1 MTHLSLG
8 VPPSES
14 LLADVLVQAYRATLY
29 RVDASEPFVL
39 RVDEPSPELAAL
51 LTAHRS
57 SSALFI
63 TAWNPYSEPHSQAD
77 NEVGQQALKS
87 AFAEENLA
95 PVFLGIGV
103 DPEGAWPGEESFL
116 VLGADFECA
125 HRLALKFRQ
134 NAFLWAGH
142 DAIPRLVLT
151 R

>member
-14 LLADVLVQAYRATLY
+14 LLANVLVQAYRATLY
-29 RVDASEPFVL
+29 RVDAPEPFVL
-39 RVDEPSPELAAL
+39 RVDEHSPELAAL

-77 NEVGQQALKS
+77 NEVGQRALKS

-95 PVFLGIGV
+95 PVFLGTGV

-116 VLGADFECA
+116 VLSADFECA
-125 HRLALKFRQ
+125 HRLALKFKQ

-142 DAIPRLVLT
+142 DPIPRLVLT